1 MLQIWRSPAV
11 IDRRYSLLP
20 NEQFQNLLRT
30 RAIVRHGAAHFV
42 GSKVRGAAGKII
54 IHAGEPNSCIH
65 RRRTRTKLKVE
76 IGRFVQGSRVGS
88 GGRDF
93 HKYVVVHG
101 DAVTVLVRGLAIVFQ
116 RFEPSYFPRAGFEL
130 RLLLGGKLSGLTGK
144 VGASPKR
151 RRAPLEGK
159 LRAFVRAETVV
170 VRARIVGV
178 GLDREGLKRFAFS
191 QDQVIAV
198 K

>member
-30 RAIVRHGAAHFV
+30 RAVVRHGAAHFV

-88 GGRDF
+88 GRRDF
-93 HKYVVVHG
+93 HKHVVVHE
-101 DAVTVLVRGLAIVFQ
+101 DAVTVLVGGLTVVFQ
-116 RFEPSYFPRAGFEL
+116 RFEPSYFPRARFQL
-130 RLLLGGKLSGLTGK
+130 SLLLGGKLPRFSWK
-144 VGASPKR
+144 VGASSKR

-159 LRAFVRAETVV
+159 LSAFVRAETV
-170 VRARIVGV
+170 
-178 GLDREGLKRFAFS
+178 
-191 QDQVIAV
+191 
-198 K
+198 